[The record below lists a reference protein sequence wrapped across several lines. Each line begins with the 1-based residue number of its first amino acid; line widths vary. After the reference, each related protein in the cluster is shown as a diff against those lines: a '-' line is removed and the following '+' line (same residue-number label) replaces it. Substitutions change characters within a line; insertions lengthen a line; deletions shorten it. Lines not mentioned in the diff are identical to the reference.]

1 MNKYIFSQSLEMSE
15 REGSVNRLA
24 IQANMTGNVKD
35 RDKTIQ
41 NISKLC
47 NNSIKEYMDNI
58 EEWRR

>member
-35 RDKTIQ
+35 RDKTIEK
-41 NISKLC
+41 ISGFC
-47 NNSIKEYMDNI
+47 TSVA
-58 EEWRR
+58 EWQIPQ